1 MRPFLVKAC
10 VAATLA
16 VLQFGIPAG
25 GAQAQEAPGVIVAEA
40 QLESFPL
47 AVEALG
53 DARANEAV
61 DIRPEITA
69 RISAI
74 RFEEGQQVEAG
85 DVLVELEDSEPLA
98 DLAAARA
105 ALVDSESQFRRSSE
119 LYRTQAVSESQL
131 QQLEA
136 RRDAD
141 QAAVAAAE
149 ARLADTVVRAPFA
162 GCVGLRRVSAGSLVS
177 PETVITT
184 LDDTR
189 RIKVDFNVPEV
200 YLALLEPGLPVT
212 VTSVSWPGE
221 VFEGEVTGVDTRVDR
236 VSRTVAVRGILPN
249 PEGRLRPGMFLNV
262 TLFRQDARALMIPE
276 QALVPERSE
285 QFVFRVDGDGVA
297 HKVLVRTG
305 RRRPGE
311 VEILEGLEPG
321 DRVVAEGT
329 QKARDGEPV
338 RVIERGTP

>member
-1 MRPFLVKAC
+1 MRVHPVKN
-10 VAATLA
+10 LLIA
-16 VLQFGIPAG
+16 VLAWLAAGSLPAQQG
-25 GAQAQEAPGVIVAEA
+25 PGVIVTEA
-40 QLESFPL
+40 VEKPFPL

-61 DIRPEITA
+61 DIRAEITA

-74 RFEEGQQVEAG
+74 RFEEGQQVAAG

-141 QAAVAAAE
+141 RATVAAAE

-162 GCVGLRRVSAGSLVS
+162 GRVGLRRVSAGSLVS
-177 PETVITT
+177 PDTVITT
-184 LDDTR
+184 LDDTQ

-200 YLALLEPGLPVT
+200 YLALLEPGLPIT

-236 VSRTVAVRGILPN
+236 VSRTIAVRGILPN
-249 PEGRLRPGMFLNV
+249 PDGRLRPGMFLNV
-262 TLFRQDARALMIPE
+262 TLFRQDAVALMVPE

-285 QFVFRVDGDGVA
+285 QFVFRVDENDIA
-297 HKVLVRTG
+297 HQVRVRTG

-311 VEILEGLEPG
+311 VEILEGLQPG
-321 DRVVAEGT
+321 DRVVVEGT

-338 RVIERGTP
+338 RVIEQGRP